1 MANNIIITGANQG
14 IGYYIAEKLLAE
26 GNKVSVLD
34 IETDNIANLKN
45 QYNNS
50 LIYYKVDL
58 RNHDEVKE
66 AVDETVA
73 EFGTIDI
80 AVHNACKCTFKSE
93 NETDIDTYKD
103 VFDVNYF
110 GALRL
115 VKCVTPYM
123 TSQKKGRVI
132 FTSSG
137 VGVTGFMNIS
147 PYSSTKGALEALA
160 KCLRIEYAKDNITFH
175 IMHPPLTRTK
185 SASLFPV
192 PDEFKALPEKV
203 GYGLAKHINSK
214 RFIICHSLNQKIQI
228 LGCYLF
234 PTKLGGLLSTK
245 MGDLLSKS
253 TANCTETKD

>member
-14 IGYYIAEKLLAE
+14 IGYFMAEKLLAD

-34 IETDNIANLKN
+34 IETDNLEKLKKK
-45 QYNNS
+45 YNS
-50 LIYYKVDL
+50 LIFYKVDL
-58 RNHDEVKE
+58 RSHDEVK
-66 AVDETVA
+66 AVVDETAA

-93 NETDIDTYKD
+93 NETDFDTYKD

-110 GALRL
+110 GALCL
-115 VKCVTPYM
+115 VKSVTPYM
-123 TSQKKGRVI
+123 TAQKKGRVI

-160 KCLRIEYAKDNITFH
+160 KCLRIEYATDNITFH

-185 SASLFPV
+185 SASPLPV

-214 RFIICHSLNQKIQI
+214 RFIICHSLNQKIQT

-234 PTKLGGLLSTK
+234 PIK
-245 MGDLLSKS
+245 MGDLLSKL
-253 TANCTETKD
+253 TANCTETKN

>member
-14 IGYYIAEKLLAE
+14 IGYYMAEKLLAE

-34 IETDNIANLKN
+34 IETDNLATLKTK
-45 QYNNS
+45 YDS
-50 LIYYKVDL
+50 LIFYQVDL
-58 RNHDEVKE
+58 RNYDEVKR

-73 EFGTIDI
+73 VFDTIDI
-80 AVHNACKCTFKSE
+80 AVHNACKCTFESE
-93 NETDIDTYKD
+93 KETDFDTYND

-115 VKCVTPYM
+115 VKSVIPYM
-123 TSQKKGRVI
+123 TAQQKGRVI

-175 IMHPPLTRTK
+175 IMHPPLTRTE
-185 SASLFPV
+185 SSSPLPV
-192 PDEFKALPEKV
+192 PEEFKALPDKV

-214 RFIICHSLNQKIQI
+214 RFIICHSLNQKMQTF
-228 LGCYLF
+228 GCYLF
-234 PTKLGGLLSTK
+234 PTK
-245 MGDLLSKS
+245 MGDLLSKL
-253 TANCTETKD
+253 TANYTKG

>member
-14 IGYYIAEKLLAE
+14 IGYYMAEKLLAE
-26 GNKVSVLD
+26 GNNVSVLD
-34 IETDNIANLKN
+34 IETENLENLKK
-45 QYNNS
+45 QYSNF
-50 LIYYKVDL
+50 IFYKVDL
-58 RNHDEVKE
+58 RNYDEVKG

-73 EFGTIDI
+73 ELGTIDI
-80 AVHNACKCTFKSE
+80 AVHNACKCTFESE
-93 NETDIDTYKD
+93 KESDFDTYKD

-123 TSQKKGRVI
+123 TAQKKGRVI

-147 PYSSTKGALEALA
+147 PYSSTKGALESLA

-185 SASLFPV
+185 SASPLPV
-192 PDEFKALPEKV
+192 PNEFKALPEKV
-203 GYGLAKHINSK
+203 GYGLAKHIKSK
-214 RFIICHSLNQKIQI
+214 KFIICHSLGQKIQT

-234 PTKLGGLLSTK
+234 PIK
-245 MGDLLSKS
+245 MGNLLSKM
-253 TANCTETKD
+253 TANYTNEEQE

>member
-1 MANNIIITGANQG
+1 MAKNIIITGANQG
-14 IGYYIAEKLLAE
+14 IGYYMAEKLLAQ
-26 GNKVSVLD
+26 GNNVSVLD
-34 IETDNIANLKN
+34 IETEEVANLKK
-45 QYNNS
+45 QYGN
-50 LIYYKVDL
+50 LIFYKVDL
-58 RNHDEVKE
+58 RNYDEVMG
-66 AVDETVA
+66 AVDETAA

-80 AVHNACKCTFKSE
+80 AVHNACKCTFESE
-93 NETDIDTYKD
+93 KESNFDTYKD

-123 TSQKKGRVI
+123 TAQKKGRVI

-137 VGVTGFMNIS
+137 VGVTGFTNIS

-160 KCLRIEYAKDNITFH
+160 KCLRIEYVKDNITFH
-175 IMHPPLTRTK
+175 IMHPPLTRTR
-185 SASLFPV
+185 SASRLPV

-214 RFIICHSLNQKIQI
+214 RFIICHNLNQKIQT

-234 PTKLGGLLSTK
+234 PTK
-245 MGDLLSKS
+245 MGDLLSKL
-253 TANCTETKD
+253 TANCAETKN

>member
-1 MANNIIITGANQG
+1 MVNNIIITGANQG
-14 IGYYIAEKLLAE
+14 IGYYMVEKLLAE

-34 IETDNIANLKN
+34 IETDNLANLREK
-45 QYNNS
+45 YDS

-58 RNHDEVKE
+58 RNYDEVKK
-66 AVDETVA
+66 AVDETIA
-73 EFGTIDI
+73 AFDSIDI
-80 AVHNACKCTFKSE
+80 AVHNACKCTFASE
-93 NETDIDTYKD
+93 SETCLDMYND

-115 VKCVTPYM
+115 VKCIVPYM
-123 TSQKKGRVI
+123 SLQKKGRVI

-185 SASLFPV
+185 SASPLPV

-203 GYGLAKHINSK
+203 GYGLARHINSK
-214 RFIICHSLNQKIQI
+214 RFIICHSLNQKIQT

-234 PTKLGGLLSTK
+234 PTQ
-245 MGDLLSKS
+245 MGDLLSKL
-253 TANCTETKD
+253 TANYTKTDGNN

>member
-1 MANNIIITGANQG
+1 MADHIIITGANQG
-14 IGYYIAEKLLAE
+14 IGYYMAEKLLAE

-34 IETDNIANLKN
+34 IETDNLANLKKK
-45 QYNNS
+45 YDG
-50 LIYYKVDL
+50 LIFYKVDL
-58 RNHDEVKE
+58 RNYDEVKR
-66 AVDETVA
+66 AVDEAIA
-73 EFGTIDI
+73 EFDTIDI
-80 AVHNACKCTFKSE
+80 AVHNACKCTFESE
-93 NETDIDTYKD
+93 RKTDLDTYKD

-115 VKCVTPYM
+115 VKCVIPYM
-123 TSQKKGRVI
+123 SVQKKGRVI

-175 IMHPPLTRTK
+175 IMQPPLTRTE
-185 SASLFPV
+185 SASPLPV

-214 RFIICHSLNQKIQI
+214 RFIICHSLNQKIQT

-234 PTKLGGLLSTK
+234 PTK
-245 MGDLLSKS
+245 MGDLLSKL
-253 TANCTETKD
+253 TANYNKTNDL

>member
-14 IGYYIAEKLLAE
+14 IGYHMVKKLLAD
-26 GNKVSVLD
+26 GNKVAVLD
-34 IETDNIANLKN
+34 IETENLAKLKK
-45 QYNNS
+45 QYS
-50 LIYYKVDL
+50 CLIFYKVDL
-58 RNHDEVKE
+58 RNYDEINA

-80 AVHNACKCTFKSE
+80 AVHNACKCTFESE
-93 NETDIDTYKD
+93 KETNFDTYKD

-110 GALRL
+110 GALRF
-115 VKCVTPYM
+115 VKCITPYM
-123 TSQKKGRVI
+123 TAQKTGRMI
-132 FTSSG
+132 FVSSG

-160 KCLRIEYAKDNITFH
+160 KCLKIEYAKDNISFH

-185 SASLFPV
+185 SASPLPV

-203 GYGLAKHINSK
+203 GYGLAKNINSK
-214 RFIICHSLNQKIQI
+214 RFIICHSFNQKIQT

-234 PTKLGGLLSTK
+234 PIQLGN
-245 MGDLLSKS
+245 LLSKL
-253 TANCTETKD
+253 TANCTETKN